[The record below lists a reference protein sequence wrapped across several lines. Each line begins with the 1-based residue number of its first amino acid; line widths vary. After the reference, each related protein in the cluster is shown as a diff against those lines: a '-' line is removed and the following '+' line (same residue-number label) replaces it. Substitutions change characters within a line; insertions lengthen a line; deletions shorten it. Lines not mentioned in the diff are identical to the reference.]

1 MRILGPAPEA
11 ATDEAS
17 APRLGAFGGR
27 IRTVELAGAGRAA
40 GLSRPARLLAE
51 KRWLWFGAGNS
62 ACAIGGAIV
71 DLGWTGNVFLWL
83 LDRRARRL
91 LVDETAVLPAGL
103 AHAAD
108 APSAPTLAT
117 VRLLPTGSLRAT
129 RAGDR
134 VWIEGKIFGTTIE
147 LELDGA
153 GLTPLAA
160 VCPVPGGRLNVT
172 HKEAALSAHGTAV
185 VRGQRF
191 ALDGAGFLDHTHGLL
206 ARRTTWRWAAAFGH
220 TDDGRPVGINLVHGF
235 NEGLENAVFVGGKAL
250 GVGAATFHF
259 DPARP
264 SAPWKVTT
272 DDGAVELT
280 LEVEAVRSANVDL
293 RVARSRYEQ
302 PIGGW
307 SGRIADVRVSNLL
320 GVAEDHDALW

>member
-1 MRILGPAPEA
+1 MRILGPAPDDA
-11 ATDEAS
+11 LDDAQV
-17 APRLGAFGGR
+17 PRMGAFGGR
-27 IRTVELAGAGRAA
+27 IRRIDLAAAARAA
-40 GLSRPARLLAE
+40 GLSRPARLFAE
-51 KRWLWFGAGNS
+51 KRWLWFGAGNA
-62 ACAIGGAIV
+62 ACAIGGAVV
-71 DLGWTGNVFLWL
+71 DLGWTGNVFLWI

-108 APSAPTLAT
+108 APSAPTLAS

-134 VWIEGKIFGTTIE
+134 VWIEGKIFGATIE

-172 HKEAALSAHGTAV
+172 HKEAGLSAHGTVV
-185 VRGQRF
+185 VRGQRL

-206 ARRTTWRWAAAFGH
+206 ARRTAWRWAAAFGH
-220 TDDGRPVGINLVHGF
+220 AEDGRPIGLNLVHGF
-235 NEGLENAVFVGGKAL
+235 NDGLENAVFVGGKVL
-250 GVGAATFHF
+250 GVGAATFTF
-259 DPARP
+259 DAAKPAT
-264 SAPWKVTT
+264 PWTVTT
-272 DDGAVELT
+272 DDNAVELT
-280 LEVEAVRSANVDL
+280 LAVEAVRSANIDL

-320 GVAEDHDALW
+320 GVAEDHEALW